1 MHFKKCSFTVSGA
14 DVGSVKAIYAYLNLE
29 SECKARKRVQLLTGK
44 HSSHSLKTLVGTQ
57 AKEMK
62 LCNSNL
68 RGPENR
74 SESCT
79 AK

>member
-1 MHFKKCSFTVSGA
+1 MHFKKCSFTVSGE

-29 SECKARKRVQLLTGK
+29 SECKASKSPAFNREAFISFTQ
-44 HSSHSLKTLVGTQ
+44 TLMETQ
-57 AKEMK
+57 AKEK
-62 LCNSNL
+62 KFCNSNL

-79 AK
+79 AR